1 MYRCY
6 VLYKYFFIRILNKF
20 WIYLTVMIEYVNKE
34 YNSSQQLA

>member
-1 MYRCY
+1 M
-6 VLYKYFFIRILNKF
+6 YKYFFIRILNKF